1 MPFRPCVSGCGRYLA
16 PGDGHDRCLSCLGI
30 EHAEA
35 AFVDELCPH
44 CGGMTVAG
52 LRTRLRFLQR
62 GGVPVPLPRS
72 RVPPGGYRGEATSGR
87 SRAGLTVTVRN
98 SPSTARAPPVTGTS
112 LPMELP
118 RERAGPSHGGGGTA
132 CILWRSPRRS
142 DVDRYI
148 GGWVRPI
155 RRWWFSTAATLR
167 AVSGA
172 GFGSGNG
179 GYACPG
185 RWECWARVDASTVS
199 RTLKAGRL
207 VSRGGPRWFSGPHP
221 GAFLPGSA
229 WWAHWNMDGTFHC
242 QKPLQWLILP
252 RHPWRR
258 SGAGVYGGPAGGA
271 IGCDAIVSKDRF
283 YLAR

>member
-1 MPFRPCVSGCGRYLA
+1 MLTALPTAS
-16 PGDGHDRCLSCLGI
+16 I
-30 EHAEA
+30 
-35 AFVDELCPH
+35 
-44 CGGMTVAG
+44 MTGSLV
-52 LRTRLRFLQR
+52 RLWTA
-62 GGVPVPLPRS
+62 VPLVS
-72 RVPPGGYRGEATSGR
+72 
-87 SRAGLTVTVRN
+87 
-98 SPSTARAPPVTGTS
+98 
-112 LPMELP
+112 
-118 RERAGPSHGGGGTA
+118 
-132 CILWRSPRRS
+132 WRS

-155 RRWWFSTAATLR
+155 RRWWFSTVATLW
-167 AVSGA
+167 AVSCA

-185 RWECWARVDASTVS
+185 HWECWARVEASTVS

-229 WWAHWNMDGTFHC
+229 WSAHWNVDCSFHC

-252 RHPWRR
+252 CHPWWR

-283 YLAR
+283 HLAR

>member
-1 MPFRPCVSGCGRYLA
+1 MPFRRAFLDAVVTWRRVMVTIAASRVWALNTQRRLLWTSHAPIAGGWLSRGCG
-16 PGDGHDRCLSCLGI
+16 PGFVSCKGAGYPCLCRDLG
-30 EHAEA
+30 
-35 AFVDELCPH
+35 FPL
-44 CGGMTVAG
+44 VA
-52 LRTRLRFLQR
+52 
-62 GGVPVPLPRS
+62 
-72 RVPPGGYRGEATSGR
+72 YRGEATSGS

-98 SPSTARAPPVTGTS
+98 SPSTPRAPPVTGTS

-221 GAFLPGSA
+221 GAFLPRKCMMSSLERGR
-229 WWAHWNMDGTFHC
+229 HLHC